1 MKSFER
7 LLEHQLKDDS
17 SVPYPDFD
25 AMWSRIESC
34 GMREECGS
42 RPTELSGIP
51 GKGLRSRKI
60 LVACSLTALLAA
72 APVYAAFHYDWSS
85 LLKFRSGVQ
94 SAIAQNL
101 GQSIERSVTKEGVTL
116 TLHTAVVDENRT
128 VILYSL
134 DIGERPSPIF
144 NFNSMKLIDD
154 AGNVIEGRYS
164 DQRWDAANHRF
175 TGYFEADW
183 APQSDTAHVRF
194 IAEGLQ
200 LLAEAEKEIP
210 FDSQNPKKQVF
221 ELNQDKLQK
230 IELNSILQNPDKL
243 MISSAVTFQD
253 PAAKQWAY
261 PELVAYKDGTPV
273 KQLPGGAFGTPGE
286 NGEYTAVQYF
296 KESDLSASGTT
307 YKLQYMKET
316 DRIQEQWSFPLVLN
330 KKQMESGT
338 IRQTLDLP
346 LGEGEEATTLEQI
359 VITPTQ
365 IRLIA
370 SHQQRF
376 GAFPFTEYQLEVAGK
391 VINSPTAW
399 FGEEGNPH
407 LSTLRIERPAQLSI
421 TKDTPVFLI
430 GKHEVINHDGGDIP
444 TVLTNISEQKQSITT
459 RVGGYP
465 VQWTYYMKD
474 NDLYVETESSDPD
487 FGGINQTYIGK
498 GKERIIGKPL
508 TINFVGDGD
517 NKAVDVY
524 KNFKGTKASVYIF
537 FYSVEDVEKEMRI
550 RLLP

>member
-1 MKSFER
+1 MNSFDR

-25 AMWSRIESC
+25 AMWSKIESC
-34 GMREECGS
+34 GLTEEAEYTKS
-42 RPTELSGIP
+42 EQSGIR
-51 GKGLRSRKI
+51 GQGMRSKKI
-60 LVACSLTALLAA
+60 LLACSLAALLVA
-72 APVYAAFHYDWSS
+72 APVYAAIHYDWSS

-134 DIGERPSPIF
+134 DIGKRDSRIF
-144 NFNSMKLIDD
+144 NFASMKLIDD
-154 AGNVIEGRYS
+154 TGNVIEGRYS
-164 DQRWDAANHRF
+164 DQHWDAANRRF

-183 APQSDTAHVRF
+183 APQSDTAQVRF

-210 FDSQNPKKQVF
+210 FDSQKPEKQVF
-221 ELNQDKLQK
+221 EINQDKLQK
-230 IELNSILQNPDKL
+230 IELNSIQQNPDKL

-253 PAAKQWAY
+253 PVARKWAY

-273 KQLPGGAFGTPGE
+273 NRLPGGAFGTPGE
-286 NGEYTAVQYF
+286 NGEYTAIQYF
-296 KESDLSASGTT
+296 KESDLSTPGTT

-316 DRIQEQWSFPLVLN
+316 DRIQEQWSFPLELN

-338 IRQTLDLP
+338 IRQSLNLP
-346 LGEGEEATTLEQI
+346 LGEEKEAITLEHI

-365 IRLIA
+365 FRLTA

-376 GAFPFTEYQLEVAGK
+376 KVFPFARYELEVD
-391 VINSPTAW
+391 
-399 FGEEGNPH
+399 GEVVRNPLIWSSKEGNPY
-407 LSTLRIERPAQLSI
+407 LSTLRIERPAQMSI

-430 GKHEVINHDGGDIP
+430 GKHEVIKHDGGDIP
-444 TVLTNISEQKQSITT
+444 TVLTDISEQKQTITT
-459 RVGGYP
+459 KVGGYP

-487 FGGINQTYIGK
+487 FGGINQTYIGQ
-498 GKERIIGKPL
+498 GKERIVGKPL
-508 TINFVGDGD
+508 TVNFTGDGD

-524 KNFKGTKASVYIF
+524 KNFKGTEASVYIF
-537 FYSVEDVEKEMRI
+537 YYSVEDAEKEMRI
-550 RLLP
+550 QLLP